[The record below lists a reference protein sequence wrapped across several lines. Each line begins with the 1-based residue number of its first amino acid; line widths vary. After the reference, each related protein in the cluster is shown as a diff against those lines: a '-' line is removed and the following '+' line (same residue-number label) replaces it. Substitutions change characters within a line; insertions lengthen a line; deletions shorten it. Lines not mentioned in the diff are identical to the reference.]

1 MTIADVRM
9 TTRASSAPA
18 PARGRTTAPASEE
31 DSPGAGAVGA
41 AWCYSTSMDC
51 ASRAAIVFSWPD
63 SSASSRVPSPDAA
76 VPKPSEMS
84 L

>member
-18 PARGRTTAPASEE
+18 RERTTAPASEE